1 MRVLAFCERHRRR
14 NRTSGSECVCGSRF
28 GGGGVQVHASDH
40 RRAQKREAGLRAL
53 CGQAEEARR
62 LGWMEDCA
70 HARLA
75 RSRGSCWLLGRRTY
89 ACVAWSAR
97 LAPGGQKAK
106 RGGEYGGE
114 KWYFARARPAG
125 EGCYCIRRRARSE
138 GRVTNAPDERRGQRA
153 GAVAGTSKTLETRRA
168 HMHPLS
174 LHKTAYTAR
183 PALRASSQS

>member
-1 MRVLAFCERHRRR
+1 MRVWFEVRGWRGAGPRERP
-14 NRTSGSECVCGSRF
+14 
-28 GGGGVQVHASDH
+28 
-40 RRAQKREAGLRAL
+40 
-53 CGQAEEARR
+53 QARPEARGR
-62 LGWMEDCA
+62 LESPMWS
-70 HARLA
+70 
-75 RSRGSCWLLGRRTY
+75 SRGSTPSGLDGRLRACPTGSVPWKLLAPRS
-89 ACVAWSAR
+89 ACVCVRCLERPSG
-97 LAPGGQKAK
+97 PGRAEGKK
-106 RGGEYGGE
+106 RAEYGGE
-114 KWYFARARPAG
+114 RWYFARAQPAG